1 MKRTKMFVV
10 TVAVVAT
17 LSISPVLF
25 AQQSP
30 GSRSETRAQSGAT
43 ARESSQARTD
53 GKAEPSE
60 IREGTKI
67 STELQSQ
74 VDARTAKPGD
84 QVAARVTKDVKQD
97 GRTVIHKDDRL
108 VGSVKEVHAGG
119 TANEGS
125 RMVVDFDRLVRGKS
139 TTQLHTMLTSVVS
152 SPSEQRIEE
161 PTMAEPVMAP
171 APARMGGGS
180 GRSSGG
186 GLVGGVGGGVGSTVD
201 TATSASTGLAGGV
214 GGTVGAAAQTATR
227 GSSTLGLTTPVRDI
241 RVGSMG
247 SAENQTSAGSV
258 LSTRN
263 GDLRLDSGTRLEFRV
278 SNQVDSPGPKN
289 Q

>member
-1 MKRTKMFVV
+1 MFVG

-25 AQQSP
+25 AQRSFD
-30 GSRSETRAQSGAT
+30 SRTETSAQSSAA
-43 ARESSQARTD
+43 ARESSQARARAN
-53 GKAEPSE
+53 AEPSE

-84 QVAARVTKDVKQD
+84 HVAARVTKDVKQD
-97 GRTVIHKDDRL
+97 GRTVIHKGDRL
-108 VGSVKEVHAGG
+108 VGTVKEVHAGG
-119 TANEGS
+119 TAKEGS
-125 RMVVDFDRLVRGKS
+125 RMVVDFDRLVRGES
-139 TTQLHTMLTSVVS
+139 TTELHTMLTSVVS
-152 SPSEQRIEE
+152 SPSEQRTE
-161 PTMAEPVMAP
+161 EPVMAP
-171 APARMGGGS
+171 APARMGGGG

-186 GLVGGVGGGVGSTVD
+186 GLVGGVEGGVGSTVD

-214 GGTVGAAAQTATR
+214 GGTVGAAAQTTAH
-227 GSSTLGLTTPVRDI
+227 GSSALGLTTPVRDI
-241 RVGSMG
+241 RVGSIG
-247 SAENQTSAGSV
+247 SAENQTSGGSV

-278 SNQVDSPGPKN
+278 SSQVNSPGPKSP
-289 Q
+289 